1 MGRGV
6 GVDREAQGLAG
17 GDPEPD
23 LSGVAVPFALRY
35 PDARRLDAGHRR
47 LPSMVAGWEGEDRA
61 SGEAVIGTGAPR
73 VDVPIG
79 PGGRRAV
86 AADPNGLSPVG
97 VEGVHEACLARLT
110 GVEHV
115 DAKPHDEQGQAY
127 YDGRH
132 RDEVG
137 AA

>member
-6 GVDREAQGLAG
+6 GVDREARGLAG

-47 LPSMVAGWEGEDRA
+47 LPGMVAGWEGEDRA
-61 SGEAVIGTGAPR
+61 IGEAVIGAGAPR

-79 PGGRRAV
+79 PGGRRGV

-97 VEGVHEACLARLT
+97 VEGVDEARLT
-110 GVEHV
+110 GVLIVEGV
-115 DAKPHDEQGQAY
+115 DAK
-127 YDGRH
+127 
-132 RDEVG
+132 
-137 AA
+137 